1 DSGGGKPI
9 HASWQDS
16 GDLLVRGDLKSS
28 RNIQLAPREHRPMF
42 EAWLLNGLR
51 SRGFVA
57 GSVRWVEL
65 DEDFSGDSLLFE
77 YDSLWTVADAVA
89 VTNKDSDNFV
99 AEVLLHT
106 LAAKTESKGWQAG
119 VQAIATTLHDSGWDG
134 SPPDQAD
141 GSGLSRS
148 VHEQVNTSTPAEICS
163 LLRFMAHRE
172 TGAYFFD
179 SLPIAGVDGR
189 LKTRFQSPEFHPGR
203 VHAKTGFIHGAS
215 SLSGYLLVGEEPLVF
230 SVVVNFVRDGKA
242 RTNNQRFKELQ
253 EDILT
258 EILSSYPEA

>member
-1 DSGGGKPI
+1 
-9 HASWQDS
+9 
-16 GDLLVRGDLKSS
+16 
-28 RNIQLAPREHRPMF
+28 MF
-42 EAWLLNGLR
+42 EAWLLTGLR
-51 SRGFVA
+51 GRGFVA
-57 GSVRWVEL
+57 GSVRWAAL
-65 DEDFSGDSLLFE
+65 DEDFSGDSLLLE
-77 YDSLWTVADAVA
+77 YASLWTVADAVA

-106 LAAKTESKGWQAG
+106 LAANTETRGWQGG
-119 VQAIATTLHDSGWDG
+119 VQAIATTLHDSGWEG
-134 SPPDQAD
+134 APPDQAD

-148 VHEQVNTSTPAEICS
+148 AHEQVNTSTPAEICS

-179 SLPIAGVDGR
+179 SLPIAGVEGR
-189 LKTRFQSPEFHPGR
+189 LRARFQGAEFQPSR

-242 RTNNQRFKELQ
+242 RTNNQRFKKLQ
-253 EDILT
+253 EDILA
-258 EILSSYPEA
+258 EILKSHPAA